1 MAPVSGQGR
10 QARFATSAILRRLAY
25 RYHAGFIYR
34 WRYAGPVPERL
45 LIAPIDLRT
54 ADPTVAL
61 DIYAGRYVFS
71 GEGID
76 ADGMPI
82 FEVEAP
88 SEEWAAQLHGFGW
101 LRHLRATD
109 MTLSRSNARSLVD
122 EWIRLANRHDAIAWE
137 PDVVAAASSRGWRR
151 RRLSSKAATSP
162 STAAS
167 CGRSRGRSVISAA
180 PPMTGSPAC
189 RAYAS

>member
-82 FEVEAP
+82 FEVEP
-88 SEEWAAQLHGFGW
+88 P
-101 LRHLRATD
+101 
-109 MTLSRSNARSLVD
+109 ARLLLEARLVGHRQRGRGERD
-122 EWIRLANRHDAIAWE
+122 HDA
-137 PDVVAAASSRGWRR
+137 
-151 RRLSSKAATSP
+151 
-162 STAAS
+162 
-167 CGRSRGRSVISAA
+167 
-180 PPMTGSPAC
+180 
-189 RAYAS
+189 